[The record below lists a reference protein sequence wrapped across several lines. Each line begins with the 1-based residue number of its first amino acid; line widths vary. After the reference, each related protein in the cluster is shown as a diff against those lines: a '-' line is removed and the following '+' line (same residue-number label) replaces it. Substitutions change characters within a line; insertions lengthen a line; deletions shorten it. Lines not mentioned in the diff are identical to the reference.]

1 MEMHGGTIR
10 AQSDGPGTGAT
21 FTVELPAT
29 VARECEASDVQP
41 PGDQTLGANLRVL
54 LIEDHSDSRE
64 VLTALL
70 SAAHFAVKTASSV
83 GSALRLA
90 AAEPFDIVISDLGL
104 PDGTGYELM
113 KQLRDRH
120 GMKGIALS
128 GYGMKEDR
136 RRSREAG
143 FLDHVV
149 KPVDFSQL
157 LTAIQRIIESAT

>member
-1 MEMHGGTIR
+1 
-10 AQSDGPGTGAT
+10 
-21 FTVELPAT
+21 
-29 VARECEASDVQP
+29 
-41 PGDQTLGANLRVL
+41 
-54 LIEDHSDSRE
+54 
-64 VLTALL
+64 
-70 SAAHFAVKTASSV
+70 
-83 GSALRLA
+83 LA
-90 AAEPFDIVISDLGL
+90 IDLGL